1 MNLVKGTIY
10 RFRNRENAF
19 NFSIWVILGD
29 DDYFWACASPADFSR
44 LEKAGYS
51 VAT

>member
-29 DDYFWACASPADFSR
+29 DDYFWAVLLLPTSQGSR
-44 LEKAGYS
+44 KQAIP
-51 VAT
+51 